1 MKKSLV
7 AMVGFGMLA
16 VSAKAALV
24 CATPQEMKVL
34 QSAALQ
40 QQLTVAA
47 LSCHMS
53 ADYNRFVAAY
63 RGQLVQSDQALKAFF
78 AARRR
83 GEDYNAYKTRI
94 ANEVSLR
101 SLHDARFCASA
112 QKVFD
117 MALGRGEERRGLA
130 PEPPQLINTGYEG
143 CRPVEDRLITAA
155 VAPRPQARPQ
165 TKVAIAKPAPR
176 PAMAAV
182 KPMAQPKPTELRAAS
197 LPPQPKPVLPKPV
210 LTAEAQR
217 ALALAPHV
225 PVPQQRPQW
234 AAAAPKPTARV
245 ATIAASKPIAV
256 AAKSY
261 APQTETVA
269 PKPAPLAKLAS
280 AAPLAAMSAPRTV
293 PVVPPRAAPVE
304 PEPPAWD
311 GPSTDEQSSDTFA
324 NEPPQRTA
332 AVARSQWR
340 PRDAYRQNGDDDEQ
354 IADDH
359 TPNAYRP
366 GATWVNDDGPAARPA
381 AYAPPRRPS
390 PHTYMV
396 LAPDGHWVVVIGR
409 QPRWVRE

>member
-1 MKKSLV
+1 MPNVGENLAGRMKKSVV
-7 AMVGFGMLA
+7 AIVGFGMLA

-24 CATPQEMKVL
+24 CATPPEMKVL

-47 LSCHMS
+47 LSCHMN

-78 AARRR
+78 AARTR

-101 SLHDARFCASA
+101 SLHDARFCESA

-117 MALGRGEERRGLA
+117 MALGRGEVRRGLA

-143 CRPVEDRLITAA
+143 CRPVEDKLLTAEA
-155 VAPRPQARPQ
+155 APRPTARPQ

-176 PAMAAV
+176 
-182 KPMAQPKPTELRAAS
+182 L
-197 LPPQPKPVLPKPV
+197 KPV
-210 LTAEAQR
+210 LTAEAQH

-225 PVPQQRPQW
+225 PVPQQRPQV
-234 AAAAPKPTARV
+234 AAATPKPMTKVAAIAIPKPVSVAVMAKQYVQQTIVAAPKPAL
-245 ATIAASKPIAV
+245 
-256 AAKSY
+256 
-261 APQTETVA
+261 
-269 PKPAPLAKLAS
+269 LAKLAS
-280 AAPLAAMSAPRTV
+280 AAPLAAEPAPRT
-293 PVVPPRAAPVE
+293 APVE
-304 PEPPAWD
+304 PEQPAWD
-311 GPSTDEQSSDTFA
+311 GPSTDEPQ
-324 NEPPQRTA
+324 QRTA
-332 AVARSQWR
+332 TVERPQWR
-340 PRDAYRQNGDDDEQ
+340 PRDGYWQKDDEQ
-354 IADDH
+354 VADDH

-381 AYAPPRRPS
+381 AYAPPRRLP

-396 LAPDGHWVVVIGR
+396 LAPDGRWVVVIGR